1 MLCCCM
7 HLHSVGLI
15 TCQHVG
21 LSLHSLT
28 SGSAACYLV
37 AWASPSSAHCQA
49 VGPTAKVH
57 ADTSLTASDKRAL
70 DVGACALHG
79 SIQQNKTG
87 ETATKHNIMHVV
99 VAWASTRKSTELVPK
114 QDKLNSW

>member
-37 AWASPSSAHCQA
+37 AWASPPSAHCQA

-114 QDKLNSW
+114 RDKLSSW